1 MNWHHHAKN
10 QFTAS
15 IHSWDTANFRVPWPG
30 WPHPFLNIPPKTFWS
45 TFNLCEFVS
54 TCKKSGYFINLFWRY
69 GWLKNPARKRP
80 DRRKDGQ
87 TLFYR
92 TLPATAGG
100 SKICQNVGY
109 TFIFSLCLTSNN
121 AFCKWI
127 YKSTDFIIVYLENC
141 LSLTHF
147 WPPTYHFII

>member
-1 MNWHHHAKN
+1 MQNISSFHHFILEIQSISDSCDQNDHAH
-10 QFTAS
+10 F
-15 IHSWDTANFRVPWPG
+15 WPC
-30 WPHPFLNIPPKTFWS
+30 PPKKFWS
-45 TFNLCEFVS
+45 TFDLCELVS
-54 TCKKSGYFINLFWRY
+54 TKKSGYFINLFWRY
-69 GWLKNPARKRP
+69 GWLKNPARKSP

-87 TLFYR
+87 TIFYR

-109 TFIFSLCLTSNN
+109 TFIFSLCLPSNN
-121 AFCKWI
+121 EFCKST

-147 WPPTYHFII
+147 WPPIYHFII